1 MGYSQDQY
9 RAAREEIDRRRGA
22 AIAESDR
29 RRAELHEKSP
39 EAAEID
45 RALAKTGAALFR
57 AACTGGKDCEE
68 FRRVMEENKSLRE
81 VRAELLLALGL
92 PADYTEIHY
101 TCPAC
106 GDTGYV
112 DIHMCD
118 CFRRALAREGLR
130 CSGLGALVRSQSF
143 ENFSLAYYERDSEAL
158 RRMKR
163 NLKIATDYAAT
174 FTRDSES
181 MLFFGRT
188 GLGKTHL
195 STAIAEAV
203 IERGFSVQYE
213 SAANIFED
221 FAHDRFKSNYGEKP
235 PRADK
240 YFEADLLIIDD
251 LGAEATTQFS
261 IAALY
266 NLLNTRINLGL
277 PTIINTNMS
286 DRELQS
292 RYDDRITSRIFGE
305 FRPISFVGEDVR
317 RQKLDKN

>member
-1 MGYSQDQY
+1 MGYTADQY
-9 RAAREEIDRRRGA
+9 RAAKDEIDRRRGA
-22 AIAESDR
+22 AIAESER
-29 RRAELHEKSP
+29 RRAELHERSSDV
-39 EAAEID
+39 AAID
-45 RALAKTGAALFR
+45 RALSRTGAALFR
-57 AACTGGKDCEE
+57 AACIGGKEGAE

-81 VRAELLLALGL
+81 DRAELLLSLGL

-112 DIHMCD
+112 DIKMCD
-118 CFRRALAREGLR
+118 CFKKALAREGLR
-130 CSGLGALVRSQSF
+130 RSGLGALVETQTFAS
-143 ENFSLAYYERDSEAL
+143 FSLSYYEKDPEAH

-163 NLKIATDYAAT
+163 NLKIATDYATT
-174 FTRDSES
+174 FSRDSES

-203 IERGFSVQYE
+203 IARGYSVQYE

-240 YFEADLLIIDD
+240 YFDADLLIIDD

-261 IAALY
+261 VAALY
-266 NLLNTRINLGL
+266 NLLNTRINAGI

-286 DRELQS
+286 IDELRS
-292 RYDDRITSRIFGE
+292 RYDDRITSRLLGE
-305 FRPISFVGEDVR
+305 FRPITFVGEDVR
-317 RQKLDKN
+317 RQKLDRR